1 MAKYIARRVL
11 YMIPIL
17 FGVTLVTFLLFN
29 VAGGDPAMQA
39 AGRYATPEQIHA
51 IRTEM
56 GLDQPL
62 VMQYFTRIKPIFTL
76 DWGRSWSSK
85 QSISDLI
92 VAGIGPSLTITL
104 PSFILSILISI
115 PLALLMAYK
124 RNSFFD
130 KSLLITCL
138 AAISISSVVYV
149 LAGQYFIS
157 YKWSLFPISGWDP
170 SWDGRWHYVGLPIL
184 IMVALSVGGNI
195 LFFRTVF
202 LEEMFQ
208 DYVRTARAKGIHE
221 FSVLFK
227 HILRNALIPIITLL
241 VLQIPFLILGS
252 LLIESYFGI
261 PGLGGLIFQAIQEAD
276 FPVIKA
282 ITVMSAV
289 LYIVLQLV
297 SDIAYALVDPKVRFE
312 Q

>member
-1 MAKYIARRVL
+1 MGKYIFRRVL
-11 YMIPIL
+11 YMVPIL

-29 VAGGDPAMQA
+29 VAGGDPAAQA
-39 AGRYATPEQIHA
+39 AGRYATPEQIQA
-51 IRTEM
+51 MRVEM
-56 GLDQPL
+56 GLDKPL
-62 VMQYFTRIKPIFTL
+62 VAQYFHMVKQIFTL

-85 QSISDLI
+85 QQIGALI
-92 VAGIGPSLTITL
+92 IRGVGPSLSLTVPAFFFGL
-104 PSFILSILISI
+104 VISL

-130 KSLLITCL
+130 KSLLVTCL
-138 AAISISSVVYV
+138 ALISISSVVYV
-149 LAGQYFIS
+149 LAGQYFLS
-157 YKWSLFPISGWDP
+157 YKFDLFPISGWDP
-170 SWDGRWHYVGLPIL
+170 SWIGRWEYITLPLWIMIIL
-184 IMVALSVGGNI
+184 SIGGDI

-202 LEEMFQ
+202 LEEMYQ
-208 DYVRTARAKGIHE
+208 DYVRTARSKGLPE
-221 FSVLFK
+221 RQVLFK
-227 HILRNALIPIITLL
+227 HVLKNALIPIITLV

-252 LLIESYFGI
+252 LLLESYFGI

-282 ITVMSAV
+282 MTIMSAV

-312 Q
+312 

>member
-29 VAGGDPAMQA
+29 VAGGDPAAQA
-39 AGRYATPEQIHA
+39 AGRYATGEQIQA
-51 IRTEM
+51 MRVEM

-62 VMQYFTRIKPIFTL
+62 VMQYFTMCKQIFTL

-85 QSISDLI
+85 QLISELI
-92 VAGIGPSLTITL
+92 LSGIGPSLTVTL
-104 PSFILSILISI
+104 PAFVLSLLISV

-130 KSLLITCL
+130 KSILISCL
-138 AAISISSVVYV
+138 AGISVSSVVYV

-157 YKWSLFPISGWDP
+157 YKLGLFPISGWDP
-170 SWDGRWHYVGLPIL
+170 SWVGRWQFVALPIL
-184 IMVALSVGGNI
+184 IMVALSVGGDI
-195 LFFRTVF
+195 LFYRTVF

-208 DYVRTARAKGIHE
+208 DYVRTARAKGIPE
-221 FSVLFK
+221 KDVLFK
-227 HILRNALIPIITLL
+227 HILKNALIPIITLV

-282 ITVMSAV
+282 LTIMSAV
-289 LYIVLQLV
+289 LYIILQLL
-297 SDIAYALVDPKVRFE
+297 SDIAYAWADPKVRFD